1 MMQGGRD
8 LSTRL
13 LELLFGILIGFI
25 IGWLAHFAYD
35 HRKTQD
41 TPILYGEKEPVIPK
55 EHEIVL
61 PDDEFSINEEKVLTE
76 IIRRGTVKQSDLP
89 NLVDLSRSNVSE
101 VITRL
106 EKREYIKKVRR
117 GRTFLIEYINQEKL

>member
-13 LELLFGILIGFI
+13 IELIFGILIGFI
-25 IGWLAHFAYD
+25 IGWLGHFAYD
-35 HRKTQD
+35 HRKKQEL
-41 TPILYGEKEPVIPK
+41 PIFDMENGPAIPK
-55 EHEIVL
+55 EREIVL

-106 EKREYIKKVRR
+106 EQRYHVKKVRR
-117 GRTFLIEYINQEKL
+117 GRTFLIEYTKQEKP

>member
-13 LELLFGILIGFI
+13 FELIFGIVIGFI
-25 IGWLAHFAYD
+25 IGWLSHFAYI
-35 HRKTQD
+35 HRKTQEYIIPD
-41 TPILYGEKEPVIPK
+41 VGKEHSIPK
-55 EHEIVL
+55 ERKIIL
-61 PDDEFSINEEKVLTE
+61 PDDEFSLNEEKVLIE
-76 IIRRGTVKQSDLP
+76 IISRGTVRQADLP

-106 EKREYIKKVRR
+106 EQREYIKKVRR
-117 GRTFLIEYINQEKL
+117 GRTFLIEYIKQE